1 MLVSPILLVRQQTA
15 LEYMDN
21 NTPAAPA
28 NKPAIENMDVK
39 YAQCM
44 MHSALSS
51 FTNHLLEGGVD
62 PTANVFI
69 AADDADACQS
79 D

>member
-1 MLVSPILLVRQQTA
+1 MSPDELDESCVPPLVVVMLVSPILLVRQQTA

-28 NKPAIENMDVK
+28 NKTAIENMDDK

-44 MHSALSS
+44 VHSALS
-51 FTNHLLEGGVD
+51 
-62 PTANVFI
+62 
-69 AADDADACQS
+69 
-79 D
+79 

>member
-28 NKPAIENMDVK
+28 NKAAIENMDNK
-39 YAQCM
+39 Y
-44 MHSALSS
+44 LK
-51 FTNHLLEGGVD
+51 LEVSGPD
-62 PTANVFI
+62 F
-69 AADDADACQS
+69 
-79 D
+79 